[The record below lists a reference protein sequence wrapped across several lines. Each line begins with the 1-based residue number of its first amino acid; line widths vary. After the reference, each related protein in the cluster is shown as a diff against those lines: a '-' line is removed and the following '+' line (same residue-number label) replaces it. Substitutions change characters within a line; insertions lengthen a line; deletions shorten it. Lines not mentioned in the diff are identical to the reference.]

1 VLSGKKRNNK
11 QKRQMMKTYNLF
23 GALLAVLGL
32 MAPHPAPA
40 QAPDSLDHYLE
51 IAARNNPWLNADF
64 LAYQAS
70 LEKVPQAGA
79 WPDPK
84 LDIGFFLKPME
95 LVGGRQIADFTLM
108 QMFPWFGTKKAAQ
121 TEATHMAKMAY
132 EQFRETRDNLY
143 LEVYTQ
149 WYILSDL
156 VQRLRNNRENLKLLQ
171 ELEELALRKVSSPSG
186 SSASGYAVPAPSS
199 STRSGSSSSASGD
212 MAGMGSM
219 GGASVSAGT
228 SSSTAMSSGM
238 GSPGGSISS
247 GMGNSAPGMSDVLR
261 VQLEMAEIENN
272 IESILSEIT
281 AGKAKFN
288 ALLNRPIH
296 WEVTVPDS
304 IVKVPFHFDEEVAM
318 SEIESRNPMLGMLME
333 EEQAYRAKGE
343 MEEKMSYPMF
353 GIGLQ
358 YMLIG
363 ESVPP
368 PAEQGMD
375 NGMSGMDM
383 IMPMVSITLPIYR
396 HKYNAQQR
404 ESQFLWQ
411 SAREKY
417 RNTLNTLQSDLI
429 RLKHQLDD
437 AERKIAL
444 YRKQEQL
451 ALTTYQLL
459 VQEYVTAKSD
469 LTNVIQVQRQLLDYQ
484 LRKAEATADYNT
496 RVASIRKLL
505 SFNTSNN

>member
-1 VLSGKKRNNK
+1 
-11 QKRQMMKTYNLF
+11 MMKTYNLF
-23 GALLAVLGL
+23 GALLVVLGL
-32 MAPHPAPA
+32 MASHPAPA

-51 IAARNNPWLNADF
+51 IAARSNPGLNADF

-95 LVGGRQIADFTLM
+95 LVGGQQIADFTLM

-143 LEVYTQ
+143 LAVYTQ

-156 VQRLRNNRENLKLLQ
+156 VQRLRNNRENLELLQ

-199 STRSGSSSSASGD
+199 STRSSSSSSASGGI
-212 MAGMGSM
+212 AGMGSM
-219 GGASVSAGT
+219 GDAAAASGT
-228 SSSTAMSSGM
+228 SSSTGMSSGM
-238 GSPGGSISS
+238 GSSGGSTSS
-247 GMGNSAPGMSDVLR
+247 GMGNTVPGMSDVLR

-272 IESILSEIT
+272 IESILSEI
-281 AGKAKFN
+281 AAEKAKFN
-288 ALLNRPIH
+288 ALLNRPVH
-296 WEVTVPDS
+296 SEVTVPDS
-304 IVKVPFHFDEEVAM
+304 IVKVPFLFDEEVAI
-318 SEIESRNPMLGMLME
+318 SDIESRNPMLGMLVE

-363 ESVPP
+363 ESVPA
-368 PAEQGMD
+368 PANQGMD
-375 NGMSGMDM
+375 NDMNGIDM

-396 HKYNAQQR
+396 NKYKAEQR
-404 ESQFLWQ
+404 EIRFQWQ
-411 SAREKY
+411 SVREKY
-417 RNTLNTLQSDLI
+417 RNTLNTFQSDLI
-429 RLKHQLDD
+429 RLKHQLDN

-444 YRKQEQL
+444 YQKQEQL
-451 ALTTYQLL
+451 ALTTYQLV
-459 VQEYVTAKSD
+459 VQEFVSAKSD
-469 LTNVIQVQRQLLDYQ
+469 ITNVIQVQRQLLDYQ

-505 SFNTSNN
+505 SFNASNN

>member
-1 VLSGKKRNNK
+1 
-11 QKRQMMKTYNLF
+11 MKPYNLF
-23 GALLAVLGL
+23 GALLVVLGL
-32 MAPHPAPA
+32 TGLHPAVA
-40 QAPDSLDHYLE
+40 QTPDSLDRYLE
-51 IAARNNPWLNADF
+51 IAAMNNPGLNADF
-64 LAYQAS
+64 LAYKAS

-84 LDIGFFLKPME
+84 LDIGFFLKPMD

-121 TEATHMAKMAY
+121 TEATHMARMAY
-132 EQFRETRDNLY
+132 EKFRETQDNLY

-149 WYILSDL
+149 WYILSTL
-156 VQRLRNNRENLKLLQ
+156 VEQLRNNRDNLQLLKQ
-171 ELEELALRKVSSPSG
+171 LEELALRKVSSP
-186 SSASGYAVPAPSS
+186 Y
-199 STRSGSSSSASGD
+199 SGSSSGYTVPSPSPSTKGTATSSADGGMAD
-212 MAGMGSM
+212 MGPM
-219 GGASVSAGT
+219 GGAATPSGT
-228 SSSTAMSSGM
+228 SSSSGMSSRMSSSGGGMTSGM
-238 GSPGGSISS
+238 GSA
-247 GMGNSAPGMSDVLR
+247 APGMSDVLR

-272 IESILSEIT
+272 IESILSEI
-281 AGKAKFN
+281 AAEKAKFN
-288 ALLNRPIH
+288 ALLNRPADM
-296 WEVTVPDS
+296 EVTLPDS
-304 IVKVPFHFDEEVAM
+304 IVKVPFLFDEGITM
-318 SEIESRNPMLGMLME
+318 GEIENQNPMLGMLAE
-333 EEQAYRAKGE
+333 EELAYRAKGE
-343 MEEKMSYPMF
+343 MEKKMSYPMF

-363 ESVPP
+363 ESAAT
-368 PAEQGMD
+368 PADQGMD
-375 NGMSGMDM
+375 NGMTGMDM

-396 HKYNAQQR
+396 NKYKAQQR
-404 ESQFLWQ
+404 VSRFLWQ

-417 RNTLNTLQSDLI
+417 HNTLNMLQSDLF

-451 ALTTYQLL
+451 ARTTYQLV

-484 LRKAEATADYNT
+484 LRKAEAIAEYNT
-496 RVASIRKLL
+496 KVASIRKLR